1 MSITEN
7 GIKYYSVSIENI
19 KNSNSNKEKRMLI
32 SEFIGNLINAGI
44 EFSIRKL
51 SDLLN
56 VSRRLIKDILSNN
69 EKKNKSETRG
79 RKKFEDKYPEI
90 VSQIKEICE
99 NDENVEKSLRD
110 DITYIDVSAGYVLEQ
125 LKKEYGYSEDDCP
138 SENTIR
144 RIFKQKLD
152 YKLSRVKKS
161 RVYKKIP
168 ETDEIFKN
176 VNKKKEEVKQSD
188 DSIIAFSIDDKAA
201 KPIGDVSGGG
211 SSWLDREA
219 LDHDT
224 NVDAIIKPFGMLNM
238 KTNET
243 SVYCTD
249 NNSTAEFKVESI
261 RKQLEKE
268 IEKNPKIE
276 KLFLFLDNGPENSS
290 RRTLWI
296 FSLIMLAIEFQIKIE
311 LVYYPPYHSKY
322 NLIEHFW
329 GTLQKHW
336 NGLIINT
343 ITKLLGAINSTKWS
357 GVKANSVFD
366 EKIYEKGKKVDK
378 KVLKILMEK
387 HIIYENEGIEK
398 FSLVIVP

>member
-7 GIKYYSVSIENI
+7 EIKYYSVSIENI
-19 KNSNSNKEKRMLI
+19 KKSNSNKEKRMFI

-44 EFSIRKL
+44 KFSIRKL
-51 SDLLN
+51 SDLLK
-56 VSRRLIKDILSNN
+56 VSRRLIKDIFSND
-69 EKKNKSETRG
+69 EKEIKPETRG
-79 RKKFEDKYPEI
+79 RKKFEEKYPEI
-90 VSQIKEICE
+90 VSQIKEICD
-99 NDENVEKSLRD
+99 NSENVEKSLRD
-110 DITYIDVSAGYVLEQ
+110 DITYIDVSAGYVLEK
-125 LKKEYGYSEDDCP
+125 LKTEYGYSDDDCP

-144 RIFKQKLD
+144 RIFKQKLN

-161 RVYKKIP
+161 KVYKKIP
-168 ETDEIFKN
+168 ETDEIFEN

-188 DSIIAFSIDDKAA
+188 DNIIAFSIDDKAT
-201 KPIGDVSGGG
+201 KQIGDVSGGG
-211 SSWLDREA
+211 SSWIEREA

-261 RKQLEKE
+261 RKQLKKE
-268 IEKNPKIE
+268 IAKNPRIE

-366 EKIYEKGKKVDK
+366 EKLYEKGKKVDK
-378 KVLKILMEK
+378 KILKILMEK
-387 HIIYENEGIEK
+387 HIIYENEKIKK